1 MRGLDCNARAVS
13 VFFLE
18 RSERSTAT
26 AGHSSFRHP
35 QGTQIIKNQQS
46 SIQSSIL
53 NPILS
58 PQSNPQS
65 SINSAIVSL
74 QSSVVNVLPQRAR
87 GFLHQIG
94 LDEMVDVPVEH
105 AIDIAYL
112 FLRPVVLD

>member
-18 RSERSTAT
+18 RSDRSTAT

-53 NPILS
+53 S

-65 SINSAIVSL
+65 SINSAIVTL

>member
-18 RSERSTAT
+18 RSDRSTAT

-35 QGTQIIKNQQS
+35 QGTQIIKNQ
-46 SIQSSIL
+46 QSSIL

>member
-18 RSERSTAT
+18 RSDRSTVT
-26 AGHSSFRHP
+26 AGHTSFRHP

-53 NPILS
+53 N

-74 QSSVVNVLPQRAR
+74 QSSVVNVLPQPAR
-87 GFLHQIG
+87 GFLHEIG

>member
-1 MRGLDCNARAVS
+1 

-18 RSERSTAT
+18 RSDRSTAT

-35 QGTQIIKNQQS
+35 QGTQIIKNQ
-46 SIQSSIL
+46 QSSIL

-74 QSSVVNVLPQRAR
+74 QSSVVNVLPQHAR
-87 GFLHQIG
+87 GFLHEIG

>member
-18 RSERSTAT
+18 RSDRSTAT

-46 SIQSSIL
+46 SI
-53 NPILS
+53 LS

-65 SINSAIVSL
+65 SINSAIVGL

-94 LDEMVDVPVEH
+94 LDEMVDVSVEH